1 MIIDG
6 HVHAVG
12 NPDSTAAE
20 HVSVIRDAVL
30 MRRRRPDVFTKHW
43 GTVDDMSD
51 LLIADM
57 DAFGIDKAVIQPGR
71 GESPEKIAAAVAKY
85 PDRLIGLFMSGYS
98 EFFSG
103 DAAQAGPSQKPD
115 LNQFADNVRHW
126 VKDLGLKGF
135 GEFGVRAFSEES
147 EPDKIARD
155 LMPVMEIM
163 DEHKVPVMIH
173 TAWTQ
178 FGTRLYHGIPMFVDD
193 LAERFPEIPFTL
205 TKMGRGYNFISE
217 ICLAL
222 ATKHDNVYLD
232 TVQAPA
238 EHVARAV
245 REIGAERVIY
255 GTDWDPTWRPLN
267 LPEGIY
273 PRTLAVIDRVGLSDE
288 QKEWVLAKT
297 AASLYL

>member
-1 MIIDG
+1 M
-6 HVHAVG
+6 
-12 NPDSTAAE
+12 
-20 HVSVIRDAVL
+20 
-30 MRRRRPDVFTKHW
+30 
-43 GTVDDMSD
+43 
-51 LLIADM
+51 
-57 DAFGIDKAVIQPGR
+57 
-71 GESPEKIAAAVAKY
+71 
-85 PDRLIGLFMSGYS
+85 
-98 EFFSG
+98 
-103 DAAQAGPSQKPD
+103 
-115 LNQFADNVRHW
+115 
-126 VKDLGLKGF
+126 
-135 GEFGVRAFSEES
+135 RAFSEES

-205 TKMGRGYNFISE
+205 TKMGRGYNFIFE

-273 PRTLAVIDRVGLSDE
+273 PRTLAVIDRVGLSDD